1 MARAAAK
8 TGAMPA
14 VIVAIEQRFPKD
26 QRIIADDLAY
36 AMLPFGMKAFVWL
49 MRPAFARDWMVRA
62 TEKAAPG
69 IWALMACRKRYI
81 DEKLIEAVD
90 EIDAVV
96 NLGAGF
102 DTRVYRLPTLADVPV
117 WEIDQPENIAPKR
130 LRLRRLLG
138 AIPPHV
144 NLVPIDFDRQ
154 DLGAVLTAHGYSA
167 AARTFFI
174 WEGVT
179 QYLTQAG
186 LVATFEFLARAARGS
201 RLTFTYVRKDF
212 IDGKATHGHEDL
224 YKRLVVKGVWLS
236 GMEPDHVEPFLD
248 PFGWRVIEHIGYQEL
263 VDRYVKPTGRELA
276 FTPVERIVY
285 AEKL

>member
-36 AMLPFGMKAFVWL
+36 AMLPSGMKAFVWL

-62 TEKAAPG
+62 TEKSAPG
-69 IWALMACRKRYI
+69 LWALMACRKRYI

-102 DTRVYRLPTLADVPV
+102 DTRVYRLPALADLPA

-130 LRLRRLLG
+130 LRLGKLFG

-167 AARTFFI
+167 AKRTFFI
-174 WEGVT
+174 
-179 QYLTQAG
+179 
-186 LVATFEFLARAARGS
+186 
-201 RLTFTYVRKDF
+201 
-212 IDGKATHGHEDL
+212 
-224 YKRLVVKGVWLS
+224 
-236 GMEPDHVEPFLD
+236 
-248 PFGWRVIEHIGYQEL
+248 
-263 VDRYVKPTGRELA
+263 
-276 FTPVERIVY
+276 
-285 AEKL
+285 

>member
-1 MARAAAK
+1 
-8 TGAMPA
+8 
-14 VIVAIEQRFPKD
+14 
-26 QRIIADDLAY
+26 
-36 AMLPFGMKAFVWL
+36 
-49 MRPAFARDWMVRA
+49 MVRA
-62 TEKAAPG
+62 TEKSAPG

-102 DTRVYRLPTLADVPV
+102 DTRVYRLPALADLPV

-130 LRLRRLLG
+130 LRLGKLFG
-138 AIPPHV
+138 AIPPHI

-154 DLGAVLTAHGYSA
+154 DLGAALTAHGYA
-167 AARTFFI
+167 AAKRTFFI

-179 QYLTQAG
+179 QYLTHAG
-186 LVATFEFLARAARGS
+186 LVATFEFLAKAAPGS

-212 IDGKATHGHEDL
+212 LDGKAMHGDEDL
-224 YKRLVVKGVWLS
+224 YKRFVVKGVWLF
-236 GMEPDHVEPFLD
+236 GMEPDRVEPFLD

-263 VDRYVKPTGRELA
+263 VDRYVRPTGRELA
-276 FTPVERIVY
+276 STPVERMVY

>member
-1 MARAAAK
+1 M
-8 TGAMPA
+8 
-14 VIVAIEQRFPKD
+14 
-26 QRIIADDLAY
+26 
-36 AMLPFGMKAFVWL
+36 
-49 MRPAFARDWMVRA
+49 
-62 TEKAAPG
+62 
-69 IWALMACRKRYI
+69 
-81 DEKLIEAVD
+81 
-90 EIDAVV
+90 
-96 NLGAGF
+96 
-102 DTRVYRLPTLADVPV
+102 
-117 WEIDQPENIAPKR
+117 
-130 LRLRRLLG
+130 
-138 AIPPHV
+138 
-144 NLVPIDFDRQ
+144 
-154 DLGAVLTAHGYSA
+154 LTAHGYSA

>member
-1 MARAAAK
+1 
-8 TGAMPA
+8 MPA

-36 AMLPFGMKAFVWL
+36 AMLPSGMKAFVWL

-62 TEKAAPG
+62 TEKSAPG
-69 IWALMACRKRYI
+69 LWALMACRKRYI

-102 DTRVYRLPTLADVPV
+102 DTRVYRLPALADLPA

-130 LRLRRLLG
+130 LRLGKLFG
-138 AIPPHV
+138 AIPPSRQ
-144 NLVPIDFDRQ
+144 PRADRF
-154 DLGAVLTAHGYSA
+154 
-167 AARTFFI
+167 RP
-174 WEGVT
+174 
-179 QYLTQAG
+179 AG
-186 LVATFEFLARAARGS
+186 LGCCADSARLLRGQAHVFYLRRRHAILDARRPRRDVRISGKGRARQPPDLHPRTQGFPPRKGDAWRRG
-201 RLTFTYVRKDF
+201 RLQKLRR
-212 IDGKATHGHEDL
+212 E
-224 YKRLVVKGVWLS
+224 GVWLF
-236 GMEPDHVEPFLD
+236 GMEPDRVEPFLD

-263 VDRYVKPTGRELA
+263 VDRYVRPTGRELA
-276 FTPVERIVY
+276 STPVERMVY